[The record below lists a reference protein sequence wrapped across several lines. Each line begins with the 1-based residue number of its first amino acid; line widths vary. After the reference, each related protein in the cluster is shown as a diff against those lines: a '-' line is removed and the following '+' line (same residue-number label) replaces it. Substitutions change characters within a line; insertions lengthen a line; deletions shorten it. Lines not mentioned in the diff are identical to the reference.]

1 MSVNYDYGIS
11 TSGNYNHNSYYIPT
25 DDNRLYRHHIIN
37 PYTGD
42 CSQEHSSVTIISK
55 TFSNAQLDA
64 LSTMFVNLP
73 LEQCF
78 TYRNNLL
85 AKYPDKD
92 LSLIIMDTDKDNK
105 LNIYIDSS
113 LKKDVEIKASNCKVY
128 YE

>member
-1 MSVNYDYGIS
+1 
-11 TSGNYNHNSYYIPT
+11 
-25 DDNRLYRHHIIN
+25 
-37 PYTGD
+37 
-42 CSQEHSSVTIISK
+42 
-55 TFSNAQLDA
+55 
-64 LSTMFVNLP
+64 MFVNLP

-92 LSLIIMDTDKDNK
+92 LLLIIMDTEKDNK